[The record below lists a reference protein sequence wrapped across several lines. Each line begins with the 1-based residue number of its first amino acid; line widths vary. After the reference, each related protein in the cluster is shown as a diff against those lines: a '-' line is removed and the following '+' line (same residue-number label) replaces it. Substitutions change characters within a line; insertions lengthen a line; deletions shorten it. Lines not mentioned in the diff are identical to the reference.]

1 MINAQHAND
10 LRSELALEISE
21 NLREMMKR
29 LKVCFNLNH
38 EITKDQKREIAVVYI
53 NTKETVLSYDQAIED
68 FK

>member
-1 MINAQHAND
+1 MANAQHMND
-10 LRSELALEISE
+10 LRSELSLEISD

-53 NTKETVLSYDQAIED
+53 STKETIQTYDQALSD